1 MKKYRLNK
9 YKLFR
14 NFIVLSNVI
23 TIGIVIHKIATC
35 GISFISTIRILRIGG
50 QSERNLERC
59 S

>member
-1 MKKYRLNK
+1 MKKYRFNEDKLLRNIVVVSSIMSIGMLV
-9 YKLFR
+9 YK
-14 NFIVLSNVI
+14 V
-23 TIGIVIHKIATC
+23 ATC